1 MIAPPIPWAPAA
13 REGQLGGQLLG
24 PRTFW
29 TNKPQLEGQLVGV
42 PTSWTGDP

>member
-13 REGQLGGQLLG
+13 LGGQLGGQLLG
-24 PRTFW
+24 PPTFW